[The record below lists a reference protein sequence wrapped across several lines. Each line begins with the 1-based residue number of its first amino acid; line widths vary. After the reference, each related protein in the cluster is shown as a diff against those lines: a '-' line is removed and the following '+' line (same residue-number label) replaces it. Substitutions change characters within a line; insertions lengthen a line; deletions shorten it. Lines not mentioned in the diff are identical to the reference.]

1 MKYIFAILTLVI
13 FSSCSTYS
21 DKEINEF
28 DSEILAY
35 INEKGIECER
45 SESGVYYKII
55 EKGDG
60 KKVQFKDIISFKY
73 RGELLNGLVFDESKE
88 PVDFKLSQLIACW
101 KEVLLELNEGGKA
114 FLVSPPQAG
123 YGNHELEDIPK
134 NSILSFELEV
144 VEVK

>member
-28 DSEILAY
+28 DTEIQAY

>member
-1 MKYIFAILTLVI
+1 MKYIFALLTLVI

-28 DSEILAY
+28 DTEIQAY